1 MDKLLT
7 KNKATLE
14 SGEEKIKKFDEDIK
28 TKTDEIEKTKQL
40 VVDLN
45 AQIDANVE
53 KAEQL

>member
-7 KNKATLE
+7 KNKATME

-28 TKTDEIEKTKQL
+28 TKTEEIEKTKQL

-45 AQIDANVE
+45 TQIDANVE
-53 KAEQL
+53 KAE